1 MKAVPFDPETD
12 AAPIPFD
19 RRHLD
24 TALDLKRRGLKW
36 RPHVGCFVWDS
47 EEVIQAPSPFP
58 LRVYFI
64 LSVPRFVDIF
74 GTVDHAA
81 VKLVWLPTWHQGR
94 LAAASLGVGQ
104 KQIEGLFSP
113 DSPASPGEELL
124 GLYRLIAQAL

>member
-12 AAPIPFD
+12 TAPTPFD

-24 TALDLKRRGLKW
+24 MALNLKQHGLKW
-36 RPHVGCFVWDS
+36 HPHVGCFVWDP
-47 EEVIQAPSPFP
+47 EEVIEAPSPFP
-58 LRVYFI
+58 HRVYFI
-64 LSVPRFVDIF
+64 LSLPRFVDIF
-74 GTVDHAA
+74 GTVERAA
-81 VKLVWLPTWHQGR
+81 ETLVWLPTWHQAR
-94 LAAASLGVGQ
+94 LAAASLGIGQ